1 MRKANILLVDD
12 DEIYLY
18 LTERLLDGISENLA
32 VNSFTDGE
40 KALDYIKNCAN
51 EQTEMPGVIL
61 LDVNMPFL
69 DGWGFLKEFRELKPK
84 INDKVHI
91 YLVTSSERERDKER
105 AKEFKELT
113 GYVVKP
119 VSEDNLVEIL
129 TEVYENQ
136 W

>member
-1 MRKANILLVDD
+1 MKKASILLVDD

-18 LTERLLDGISENLA
+18 LTERLIDGISDNLT
-32 VNSFTDGE
+32 VKSFTDGE
-40 KALDYIKNCAN
+40 QALNYIGECIK
-51 EQTEMPGVIL
+51 EQVEMPGVIL

-69 DGWGFLKEFRELKPK
+69 DGWGFLKEFRKLKGK
-84 INDKVHI
+84 ITDKVHI

-105 AKEFKELT
+105 AKEFEELT

-119 VSEDNLVEIL
+119 VSEDKLVEIL
-129 TEVYENQ
+129 TAVYESH

>member
-1 MRKANILLVDD
+1 MSKANILLVDD

-18 LTERLLDGISENLA
+18 LTERLLEGISENLEI
-32 VNSFTDGE
+32 NTYTDGE
-40 KALDYIKNCAN
+40 KALDYIGECIN
-51 EQTEMPGVIL
+51 EGNELPGVIL

-69 DGWGFLKEFRELKPK
+69 DGWGFLKEFRNLKSKMTAP
-84 INDKVHI
+84 VHI

-105 AKEFKELT
+105 AKEFDELT

-119 VSEDNLVEIL
+119 VSEDKLVEIL
-129 TEVYENQ
+129 TAVYENQ